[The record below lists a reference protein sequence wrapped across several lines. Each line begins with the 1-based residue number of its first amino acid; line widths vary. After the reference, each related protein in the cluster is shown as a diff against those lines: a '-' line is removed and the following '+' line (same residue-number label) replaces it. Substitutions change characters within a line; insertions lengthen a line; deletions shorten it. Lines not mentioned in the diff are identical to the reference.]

1 VQSPRP
7 PIWIAG
13 SSAAAIRRA
22 ATFGDGWLPQGPS
35 NSEMVAKLQAQREEH
50 GRADRP
56 MMIGDITPFL
66 YVGVPSWDVGDGVLS
81 GAPGDIAEQILA
93 DTPEG
98 VNQIQVRFKARSC
111 DEICDQMAAFAAE
124 VAPILTTI

>member
-1 VQSPRP
+1 
-7 PIWIAG
+7 
-13 SSAAAIRRA
+13 
-22 ATFGDGWLPQGPS
+22 
-35 NSEMVAKLQAQREEH
+35 MVAKLQAQREEH

-66 YVGVPSWDVGDGVLS
+66 YVGTPGWDVGEGMLC

-93 DTPEG
+93 DTAEG

-111 DEICDQMAAFAAE
+111 DEICDQMAAFGTE
-124 VAPILTTI
+124 VAPILATI